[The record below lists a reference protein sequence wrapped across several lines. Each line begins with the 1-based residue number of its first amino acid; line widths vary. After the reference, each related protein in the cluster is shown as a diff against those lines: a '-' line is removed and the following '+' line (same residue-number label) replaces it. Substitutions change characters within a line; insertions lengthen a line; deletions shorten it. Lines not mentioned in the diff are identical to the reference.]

1 MQLPFTFT
9 TGEAFLYDTAPSVGP
24 PEPCSAPK
32 QRKLDNCSVSPNSM
46 LGCMMNQDQSL
57 YHNNNTVTSLDDLA
71 FKDSHATLSVPGD
84 VWADAALK
92 NMTGSLMK
100 PDSMVQDMMDTL
112 QQILGE
118 NELRDSLEVEP
129 EELKSWESTLLKL
142 SSSCDMSDDL
152 CDILSNDVLNFV
164 EEQLQR
170 DGTFA
175 TPELMEQ
182 IPPCVELQSQAQQA
196 FSWPCEPQDQD
207 LLSQVGA
214 PVSGTMKLTHI
225 DLPPMSSAA
234 FNSPTLQ
241 LINFQQSSG
250 LQLDQPGL
258 EDSSSASSSLGAFP
272 LRRPAANQNHC
283 HQMPQP
289 IQNQEPNP
297 VFSVQTNQ
305 WGSGSRQVHSVDPF
319 ADHPPHQRG
328 FGANPQASGCL
339 QAHFGLREENSD
351 HQNQT
356 WSLDHQHSSDGT
368 QQVVGSCLSQTNP
381 LGGAVTIQNSI
392 NGRSPHTFCAP
403 FAAQQGGKSSTCMF
417 STVGPSCQRLNPTGT
432 QITPQSSCLY
442 GDLPGG
448 GAVPGMTSVLNPDEM
463 ALTCKS
469 SLALRPEDLLV
480 HPQQYLNVSEYHTQV
495 KLRSGDPVHS
505 FLPDANCFMLK
516 AGIRYKIIRVCE
528 VLNRSHSQNL

>member
-9 TGEAFLYDTAPSVGP
+9 TGEAFLYDMAPTVGGP

-32 QRKLDNCSVSPNSM
+32 QRKLDNCSLSPESM

-57 YHNNNTVTSLDDLA
+57 YHNNNTITSLDDLA
-71 FKDSHATLSVPGD
+71 FRDSHATLSVPGD
-84 VWADAALK
+84 VWADATLK
-92 NMTGSLMK
+92 NVTGALMK
-100 PDSMVQDMMDTL
+100 PESVVQDMMDTL

-142 SSSCDMSDDL
+142 SSSCEMSEDL
-152 CDILSNDVLNFV
+152 CDILSNDVLTYV

-170 DGTFA
+170 DGAFA
-175 TPELMEQ
+175 PPELLEEV
-182 IPPCVELQSQAQQA
+182 PPCVELQSQAQQA
-196 FSWPCEPQDQD
+196 FSWPCEPQDRD

-214 PVSGTMKLTHI
+214 PVCGTMKLTHI
-225 DLPPMSSAA
+225 DLPPLSSAA
-234 FNSPTLQ
+234 FNGPTLQ

-250 LQLDQPGL
+250 LRLDQQGV
-258 EDSSSASSSLGAFP
+258 EDSSSSSGLGAFP

-289 IQNQEPNP
+289 NQNQEPNP
-297 VFSVQTNQ
+297 VFSVQADQ
-305 WGSGSRQVHSVDPF
+305 WSSSSGQVHSVDPY
-319 ADHPPHQRG
+319 ADHPPRQRG
-328 FGANPQASGCL
+328 FVANPQAPGCL
-339 QAHFGLREENSD
+339 QAPFGLREEKSD

-356 WSLDHQHSSDGT
+356 WSLDHQHVSDGP
-368 QQVVGSCLSQTNP
+368 QQVGSCLSQTNP
-381 LGGAVTIQNSI
+381 LGGVAAIQNTI
-392 NGRSPHTFCAP
+392 NGRSPQTSRVP
-403 FAAQQGGKSSTCMF
+403 FAAQHGGKSSTCMF

-448 GAVPGMTSVLNPDEM
+448 GAVPGMTNVLNPDEM
-463 ALTCKS
+463 ALTCNS
-469 SLALRPEDLLV
+469 SLALGPEDLLV
-480 HPQQYLNVSEYHTQV
+480 HPQQYLNVSENHTQV

-505 FLPDANCFMLK
+505 FPT
-516 AGIRYKIIRVCE
+516 GR
-528 VLNRSHSQNL
+528 